1 MQEHSNDQRKILKT
15 IDDKGLYSAIF
26 YAKEGELVDY
36 IIEVKSKLS
45 KNGYNL
51 TSFQNVDR
59 GRQYMDR
66 VWAVYKSSDDR
77 PRLTKDCL
85 FISNVFPNILD
96 RYSKKCGAY
105 KELNKLE
112 KQLKRKGILK

>member
-15 IDDKGLYSAIF
+15 IDDKGLYSAIY

-85 FISNVFPNILD
+85 FVSKLFPNILD

-112 KQLKRKGILK
+112 KQLKRKGIIK